1 MKKYGFCM
9 ESQSKGK
16 CYDNPFG
23 CKPSQTLSNDSISE
37 YEIIGDT
44 LPINEGI
51 LGVRFSII
59 LININFSLIKFAIF
73 AIKQFLK
80 LMSNKYTIICLKF
93 KSSETK
99 SSGTFNPF
107 KYYYPGCSG
116 NFFDKCG
123 IICPICLCILSPIKG
138 RPNKCN
144 HLYCYLCIQKWF
156 KTSNFSPMNRRKFS
170 YLIKIR

>member
-16 CYDNPFG
+16 CYSNPFG

-73 AIKQFLK
+73 AIKQK
-80 LMSNKYTIICLKF
+80 QEVI
-93 KSSETK
+93 
-99 SSGTFNPF
+99 
-107 KYYYPGCSG
+107 
-116 NFFDKCG
+116 DA
-123 IICPICLCILSPIKG
+123 
-138 RPNKCN
+138 
-144 HLYCYLCIQKWF
+144 
-156 KTSNFSPMNRRKFS
+156 
-170 YLIKIR
+170 LI